1 MLTECGLND
10 KPRHDAAMYR
20 NMLEL
25 LAYTERNLSDVIAR
39 VEEVGAS
46 TAFSSSAM
54 KIKAGFSEMFR
65 ELTLL
70 AADKEPE
77 AFSQVPYPRAEDTNE
92 SASGD

>member
-1 MLTECGLND
+1 MLTECGLNE

-25 LAYTERNLSDVIAR
+25 LAYTERNLNDAVGR
-39 VEEVGAS
+39 VQEVGS
-46 TAFSSSAM
+46 TEAFDAAA
-54 KIKAGFSEMFR
+54 KAVKAGFADMFR

-77 AFSQVPYPRAEDTNE
+77 AFSQVPYPRAEDKE
-92 SASGD
+92 